1 LPNFFLARPQTAIYL
16 SSALREK
23 ERRAAGSDVFEPSA
37 CRQAPRQAKISRK
50 APIITMQLLARLNG
64 TSLFIQELI
73 NRPRQV
79 GAILPS
85 SNNLA
90 VAMARWLDLD
100 SDAHVLELGPGTG
113 SVTYALIK
121 RGLPEDRLIAIEQ
134 SPKMAGHLRTLFP
147 RAKIITGD
155 AFQLDK
161 LLKRHVPQVDKIGFV
176 FSSLPLLNF
185 EPRIADGLARK
196 IRNLLPPSGRLI
208 QYSYHLGRKQ
218 PKAAAHFR
226 LVASDLTWLN
236 LPPARVSVY
245 QK

>member
-1 LPNFFLARPQTAIYL
+1 
-16 SSALREK
+16 
-23 ERRAAGSDVFEPSA
+23 
-37 CRQAPRQAKISRK
+37 
-50 APIITMQLLARLNG
+50 MQLLAKLNA
-64 TSLFIQELI
+64 TSLFLQELV
-73 NRPRQV
+73 NCPRQV

-85 SNNLA
+85 SKQLA
-90 VAMARWLDLD
+90 VAMARWLPAD
-100 SDAHVLELGPGTG
+100 SDAYSLELGPGTG
-113 SVTYALIK
+113 SVTEALLE

-134 SPKMAGHLRTLFP
+134 SPKMADLLRSRFP

-161 LLKRHVPQVDKIGFV
+161 LLKRHARHADNIGMV

-185 EPRIADGLARK
+185 APHIADNLARK
-196 IRNLLPPSGRLI
+196 IRAVLPAQGKLV
-208 QYSYHLGRKQ
+208 QYSYHLGNKQ

-226 LVASDLTWLN
+226 LLASNLIWLN

>member
-1 LPNFFLARPQTAIYL
+1 MANPCG
-16 SSALREK
+16 EK
-23 ERRAAGSDVFEPSA
+23 FVKADSR
-37 CRQAPRQAKISRK
+37 AKIN
-50 APIITMQLLARLNG
+50 MQLLARLNATG
-64 TSLFIQELI
+64 VFIQELI
-73 NRPRQV
+73 TAPRQV

-90 VAMARWLDLD
+90 VAMARWLTLEP
-100 SDAHVLELGPGTG
+100 DAHVLELGPGTG
-113 SVTYALIK
+113 SVTFALMK

-134 SPKMAGHLRTLFP
+134 SPKMADLLRDCFP

-161 LLKRHVPQVDKIGFV
+161 LLKRHARHVDKISHV

-185 EPRIADGLARK
+185 EARIADDLARK
-196 IRNLLPPSGRLI
+196 IRNVLPPQGRLI
-208 QYSYHLGRKQ
+208 QYSYHLGSKQ
-218 PKAAAHFR
+218 PKAAKHFR

>member
-1 LPNFFLARPQTAIYL
+1 
-16 SSALREK
+16 
-23 ERRAAGSDVFEPSA
+23 
-37 CRQAPRQAKISRK
+37 
-50 APIITMQLLARLNG
+50 MQLLARLNATG
-64 TSLFIQELI
+64 LFIQELI
-73 NRPRQV
+73 TSPRQV

-85 SNNLA
+85 SSNLS
-90 VAMARWLDLD
+90 VAMARWLDPK
-100 SDAHVLELGPGTG
+100 SDCHVLELGPGTG
-113 SVTYALIK
+113 SVTFALIK

-134 SPKMAGHLRTLFP
+134 SPKMADLLRTHFP

-161 LLKRHVPQVDKIGFV
+161 LLKRHARNVDNIGYV

-185 EPRIADGLARK
+185 EPRIADDLAKK
-196 IRNLLPPSGRLI
+196 IRNLLPPGGRLV
-208 QYSYHLGRKQ
+208 QYSYHIGRKQ

-226 LVASDLTWLN
+226 LIASKLSWLN

>member
-1 LPNFFLARPQTAIYL
+1 
-16 SSALREK
+16 
-23 ERRAAGSDVFEPSA
+23 
-37 CRQAPRQAKISRK
+37 
-50 APIITMQLLARLNG
+50 MQLLARLNA
-64 TSLFIQELI
+64 TSLFIQELV
-73 NRPRQV
+73 NAPRQV

-85 SNNLA
+85 SKKLA
-90 VAMARWLDLD
+90 VAMARWLPADPN
-100 SDAHVLELGPGTG
+100 AYALELGPGTG
-113 SVTYALIK
+113 SVTEALFE

-134 SPKMAGHLRTLFP
+134 SPKMADLLRSRFP

-161 LLKRHVPQVDKIGFV
+161 LLKRHARQADNIGMV

-185 EPRIADGLARK
+185 EPHIADDLARK
-196 IRNLLPPSGRLI
+196 IRAVLPAQGKLV
-208 QYSYHLGRKQ
+208 QYSYHLGNKQ

-226 LVASDLTWLN
+226 LLASSLIWLN